1 MGRDGAGAGSP
12 AAPAPSEVGA
22 VRGALVLRR
31 VRVVPWR
38 RRRRH
43 ARLLGAGAGAADVL
57 PRAVAVQRLQRV
69 QDRAGN
75 QVQLPRVPVCVCH
88 HVILL
93 AVTFCDG
100 FVSLPVHRKR

>member
-1 MGRDGAGAGSP
+1 MRHVLPVAVQGRSALGGHPPPAARDASVAAVGRDGAGS
-12 AAPAPSEVGA
+12 APSEMG
-22 VRGALVLRR
+22 
-31 VRVVPWR
+31 
-38 RRRRH
+38 
-43 ARLLGAGAGAADVL
+43 ADVL
-57 PRAVAVQRLQRV
+57 PGAVAVQRVQRV